1 MTEEIKPKKKELMA
15 ELLRLHQEHLEAMS
29 RREVFRGLSDAERR
43 EYEQLRERI
52 KVVWQ
57 QLSDVM

>member
-15 ELLRLHQEHLEAMS
+15 ELLRLHQEHLEAMN
-29 RREVFRGLSDAERR
+29 RREAFRGLSDAERR